1 MREERIELSQRER
14 KVLHEVQ
21 RGHLR
26 QREAAG
32 RLQLSSRQVLA
43 PGAASMSL
51 STSKSSLGIR

>member
-32 RLQLSSRQVLA
+32 RLQLSSRQVR
-43 PGAASMSL
+43 ASMSL